1 MEKHQCPKCEST
13 NTTRFQW
20 VDNPYW
26 EYWIC
31 WDCEKDSNQ
40 QETLAGD
47 AVFSIIKEK

>member
-1 MEKHQCPKCEST
+1 MIGKHKCPKCGGR

-31 WDCEKDSNQ
+31 WDCEGG
-40 QETLAGD
+40 TLAGD
-47 AVFSIIKEK
+47 TVFVIKKEDK